1 MEVDTIMRM
10 GQATALV
17 GIVMALQCVD
27 RGLVSMDESVE
38 RLLPDL
44 TSMEVL
50 TGFDDGGKPIM
61 RERNGIIT
69 LRWVLSNIS
78 WDNIYTCSSN
88 PPNVCKLDT
97 CSRTHR
103 GCRTCLS
110 TRSCESLWLGATPS
124 IPYP

>member
-1 MEVDTIMRM
+1 MPPMEVDTIMRM

-17 GIVMALQCVD
+17 GIIMALQCVD

-50 TGFDDGGKPIM
+50 AGFDADGKPIM

-69 LRWVLSNIS
+69 LRLVPG
-78 WDNIYTCSSN
+78 DNLT
-88 PPNVCKLDT
+88 
-97 CSRTHR
+97 
-103 GCRTCLS
+103 
-110 TRSCESLWLGATPS
+110 
-124 IPYP
+124 